1 MNPWL
6 LLAFAIAGEVIATT
20 SLRFSQGFTRPVPV
34 VFVVFGYGF
43 AIWLQ
48 SLVLKQLPLGT
59 VYAVWSGVG
68 TAITALL
75 GVWLFREALTP
86 AVAIGILLIIG
97 GVIVLNTATI
107 AR

>member
-1 MNPWL
+1 MDAKRYCASAAGKEEGGYMNPWL

-48 SLVLKQLPLGT
+48 SLVFKQLPLGT
-59 VYAVWSGVG
+59 VYAV
-68 TAITALL
+68 
-75 GVWLFREALTP
+75 
-86 AVAIGILLIIG
+86 
-97 GVIVLNTATI
+97 
-107 AR
+107 